1 VNTLLAV
8 RKVDQPSEEL
18 AALTKKYLTGD
29 LGDGMSAD
37 LNYALKRLIRGLSSE
52 NHAVKQGYYL
62 ATAQVLSRFKKQID
76 SMKLLKFVTE
86 ETKVSKGMKQPEIH
100 AQTIAKLMCTTAVV
114 ESQLYQVSP
123 TQINHDAFNKI
134 ANDLIQTYKDHDY
147 CRESVQVVLAKLLRN
162 VAPLNHGAKLLE
174 RIAVELIADWKT
186 FVWQHADNLGFY
198 LQMRAAYLD
207 RYVGQLRENEHVY
220 ENQIFS
226 SENSYKK
233 LSKILS

>member
-1 VNTLLAV
+1 MQDKEFLGYFTQLGSQQPAQLIQASNNIVSTLLAV
-8 RKVDQPSEEL
+8 RKVEAPTDEL
-18 AALTKKYLTGD
+18 KGLMKKYLTGD

-37 LNYALKRLIRGLSSE
+37 LNYALKRLVRGLCSE

-62 ATAQVLSRFKKQID
+62 ATSQVLSRFRKQID

-147 CRESVQVVLAKLLRN
+147 CRESV
-162 VAPLNHGAKLLE
+162 
-174 RIAVELIADWKT
+174 
-186 FVWQHADNLGFY
+186 
-198 LQMRAAYLD
+198 
-207 RYVGQLRENEHVY
+207 
-220 ENQIFS
+220 
-226 SENSYKK
+226 
-233 LSKILS
+233 